1 MDLDL
6 ECQQKPV
13 ESFYQE
19 EEQKVE
25 ENFQL
30 KK

>member
-6 ECQQKPV
+6 ECQQKLV

-25 ENFQL
+25 KNFQL